1 MSDRLRIADG
11 RLPIRT
17 GKVDIGQRIST
28 ALVADA
34 WQELTLSADRIAVLP
49 VTTAD
54 SPDEGIT
61 SGSNSIEQAGRGV
74 RAVGVRLRRLPFTP
88 DRLIAAALK

>member
-11 RLPIRT
+11 RLLIRT

-28 ALVADA
+28 ALVAEA
-34 WQELTLSADRIAVLP
+34 RQELTLPADRIAVLP
-49 VTTAD
+49 VTTAG

-74 RAVGVRLRRLPFTP
+74 RATGLRLRRLPFTP